1 MAQALICVRNV
12 ILLACRSDRDIHLY
26 DETPVNSISLPG
38 PAYRQKKLN
47 MSSKPVRVRFAPSP
61 TGPLHIGGVR
71 TALYNYLFARKE
83 GGTFVLRLE
92 DTDQKR
98 FVPAAES
105 YIIESLRWLGIEP
118 EEHPGTRGKFG
129 PYRQSE
135 RKSIYRRYAEQ
146 MVEQGNAYYAFD
158 SPEDL
163 DQRREEAQA
172 AGEHAWKYDHRARL
186 QMRNSL
192 ALPKSESRQLLES
205 GAAHVIR
212 LKVPETE
219 QITFKDIVRGQ
230 VAFSGSELDDKVLIK
245 EDGMPTY
252 HMANIVDDHL
262 MEITHVIRGEE
273 WLSSTAHHILL
284 YQALGWPP
292 PQFAHLPLIL
302 APTGKGKLSKRHGKK
317 FGMPVFPLAW
327 KGGSE
332 EESFPG
338 FREYGFVPEAV
349 LNFLA
354 FLGWNPGTE
363 QEIFS
368 LEEMSEAFSLDKI
381 GKSGARFD
389 FDKAKWFNQQYIQ
402 QADTR
407 QIVAWLIPGLAEKGI
422 AADKDRLAQFVEMY
436 RERVA
441 LLPDFWEQG
450 YYLWK
455 PVESYDE
462 KAIRKKWKP
471 ESASLIEGFAQAL
484 EEAEPFEADEIGAAT
499 QKYMAEREIKPGALF
514 PFLRLALSGTLKG
527 PGISDIIAFLGRE
540 ESVARLQSAPE
551 YFASIAQD
559 QDHE

>member
-1 MAQALICVRNV
+1 LCKECDTFGVPKQSERV
-12 ILLACRSDRDIHLY
+12 IHLS
-26 DETPVNSISLPG
+26 ETTPGNPISLPG
-38 PAYRQKKLN
+38 SSYRQKKIFN

-61 TGPLHIGGVR
+61 TGALHIGGVR
-71 TALYNYLFARKE
+71 TALYNYLYARKE
-83 GGTFVLRLE
+83 GGAFVLRLE

-98 FVPAAES
+98 LVPGAEA
-105 YIIESLRWLGIEP
+105 YIRDSLRWLGIEP
-118 EEHPGTRGKFG
+118 DEYPGTVGKFG

-135 RKSIYRRYAEQ
+135 RKAIYRQYAEQ
-146 MVEQGNAYYAFD
+146 MVEQGKAYYAFD
-158 SPEDL
+158 STEEL
-163 DQRREEAQA
+163 DRKREEAKA
-172 AGEHAWKYDHRARL
+172 SGEHAWKYDHRARL

-192 ALPKSESRQLLES
+192 TLPESETHEIVEA
-205 GAAHVIR
+205 GHPHVIR

-219 QITFKDIVRGQ
+219 QITFADIIRGQ

-252 HMANIVDDHL
+252 HMANIVDDHR
-262 MEITHVIRGEE
+262 MEISHVIRGEE
-273 WLSSTAHHILL
+273 WLPSTAHHILL
-284 YQALGWPP
+284 YQALGWEP

-327 KGGSE
+327 EAESE
-332 EESFPG
+332 EDSFLG

-368 LEEMSEAFSLDKI
+368 LEELSEAFSLDKI

-389 FDKAKWFNQQYIQ
+389 YDKAKWFNQQYIQ
-402 QADTR
+402 HASDQ
-407 QIVAWLIPGLAEKGI
+407 QIAAWLKPVLEEKGVK
-422 AADKDRLAQFVEMY
+422 AGADRLATFGHLFK
-436 RERVA
+436 ERVA
-441 LLPDFWEQG
+441 LLSDFWEQG

-462 KAIRKKWKP
+462 KSIRKRWKP
-471 ESASLIEGFAQAL
+471 ESAALIEGFADAL
-484 EEAEPFEADEIGAAT
+484 QKVEPFEPDNIGTAT
-499 QKYMAEREIKPGALF
+499 QQYMEAKAIKPGALF

-527 PGISDIIAFLGRE
+527 PGISEMIAFLGKE
-540 ESVARLQSAPE
+540 ESLARLRAAPGNFSALAE
-551 YFASIAQD
+551 K
-559 QDHE
+559 